1 MANPPVT
8 MIGIAAPIILTE
20 TSGIREHFE
29 AREKA
34 FGPNP
39 VTRFMLTE
47 GREFPF
53 TKGSFAGPRGTPKE
67 CYANAAHLAIWNKKL
82 TYCEGQVHTIM
93 PIEHAWCIDEDG
105 VVVDPTLDTDGR
117 VGDIHGYFGVPFRTD
132 YLKRALMAN
141 KVYGLLDYFYAGKT
155 APKLYELGLEAG
167 QQWAM
172 DQTLA
177 KLKRNRRKAA

>member
-8 MIGIAAPIILTE
+8 MIGIAAPVLE

-47 GREFPF
+47 GREFPVGPQ
-53 TKGSFAGPRGTPKE
+53 TYDGPRMEAKQ

-82 TYCEGQVHTIM
+82 TYCEGQVMTIM
-93 PIEHAWCIDEDG
+93 PLDHAWCIDEDG
-105 VVVDPTLDTDGR
+105 VVVDPTLATDGR

-132 YLKRALMAN
+132 YLKRALTVN

-167 QQWAM
+167 QQWATG
-172 DQTLA
+172 QPLA
-177 KLKRNRRKAA
+177 AFKTRKRRRAA